1 MKQTKYNVKNIEEL
15 LSVENQF
22 RIQMQREMILQKLKE
37 EGYRITKQRIAV
49 IDIIL
54 ENDCGSCKEIFYKTS
69 KNNRHIG
76 AATIYRTINMLEE
89 IGAINRKNLY
99 KLSYPEE
106 KLSTEAVIVTVADGT
121 EHHLNTEEW
130 NDVLQKGMQ
139 ACGYLQGEE
148 IVSVVYKNEAV

>member
-1 MKQTKYNVKNIEEL
+1 MKQENNRKTEEIL
-15 LSVENQF
+15 KEQDQF

-54 ENDCGSCKEIFYKTS
+54 ENDCGSCKEILYKTA
-69 KNNRHIG
+69 KTNKKIG

-99 KLSYPEE
+99 RLSYTED
-106 KLSTEAVIVTVADGT
+106 KLPADAVIVTLADGT
-121 EHHLNTEEW
+121 EHSFDAKEW
-130 NDVLQKGMQ
+130 NHILQKGMQ
-139 ACGYLQGEE
+139 VCGYAGETAV
-148 IVSVVYKNEAV
+148 VSVVYKNEAV